1 MLFFKGRRKLCIL
14 VCIYIYCFF
23 ETISVSQRFV
33 LDSSESVGFSG
44 EFVWRG
50 HAGIREL
57 ISERWKNSTSS
68 VDAAFR
74 RGPDSVFLIKVL
86 LGQGKSWAGKS
97 WNQH

>member
-1 MLFFKGRRKLCIL
+1 MLFF
-14 VCIYIYCFF
+14 FP
-23 ETISVSQRFV
+23 
-33 LDSSESVGFSG
+33 G

-50 HAGIREL
+50 HAGVQEL

-86 LGQGKSWAGKS
+86 RGLGKSWAGKGL
-97 WNQH
+97 NQA